1 MNKQFS
7 EAQMSATVE
16 EGRKFD
22 LLETLSFTWRQ
33 WKLITAIAAITVLI
47 GTVFLLREVPLYTAT
62 SQVLLE
68 RPRQK
73 LPGGESIVSEGNMDA
88 AMVQAQMAIIRS
100 TVFLRRVAERERLV
114 QPVSEAASAPADKTP
129 SFVRQ
134 TIDTVKGYAHSI
146 VEYFGGS
153 HPTPPRQPG
162 TNASMDEAA
171 MSPEERRAVATLSSA
186 LSVSLV
192 PQQGYVLA
200 IAVTDPDPTRAARLA
215 NAVADAYQVD
225 KLDTKYEAARRASA
239 WLSDRL
245 LGLREQVRVSEE
257 AVAQFR
263 ATRGLV
269 QSGGMSLTQQ
279 QLSDINVKLIE
290 ARADLAQKKTRL
302 DLISSLEGKGNNLQ
316 NMPDVSNAGMLPS
329 LRQQYANLSTQEA
342 DLLARY
348 SPNHPLVVNIQAQLR
363 DVTRSID
370 TETRRLVS
378 SVRNEYELAQSR
390 VSSMEASLKK
400 ATGQVNND
408 DATGVQLRE
417 LERTAAVNKTLFEEF
432 LKQTKITEEQSTFG
446 LQEVRVITPA
456 VPPNAPSYPRKTQFV
471 LLNILVGLV
480 LGIAGAVAR
489 EMLSAGFMTPK
500 QVEETLGLP
509 LLASVSRLSGRDR
522 LVSGASVPLHDFPK
536 AKPLS
541 RYGEAIRSLRSGIQ
555 MTDVDHRPRVIQVTS
570 AVPGEGKTTIALSIA
585 ASAASAGLKVLVV
598 DGDLRHPSASKVFNL
613 HRERGLVELLL
624 GENTAEEVIKY
635 YEGGGYWALPA
646 GGKTQNPTDLLG
658 SGRMKTLVAAFRDA
672 YDIVIIDTPPA
683 GPVSDPVVVSQLCDK
698 IVFIVRWSRT
708 ARELIRECV
717 SQFSGH
723 RKIAGIVFN
732 MVNDKEAQK
741 YGKYAY
747 SYYYGSRYYKKY
759 YSE

>member
-1 MNKQFS
+1 
-7 EAQMSATVE
+7 
-16 EGRKFD
+16 
-22 LLETLSFTWRQ
+22 
-33 WKLITAIAAITVLI
+33 
-47 GTVFLLREVPLYTAT
+47 
-62 SQVLLE
+62 
-68 RPRQK
+68 
-73 LPGGESIVSEGNMDA
+73 
-88 AMVQAQMAIIRS
+88 
-100 TVFLRRVAERERLV
+100 
-114 QPVSEAASAPADKTP
+114 
-129 SFVRQ
+129 
-134 TIDTVKGYAHSI
+134 
-146 VEYFGGS
+146 
-153 HPTPPRQPG
+153 
-162 TNASMDEAA
+162 

>member
-7 EAQMSATVE
+7 DAQMSPAPD

-33 WKLITAIAAITVLI
+33 WKLIGAITAISLLV
-47 GTVFLLREVPLYTAT
+47 GTVFLMREVPLYTAT

-68 RPRQK
+68 RPRQR
-73 LPGGESIVSEGNMDA
+73 LPGGDTMLGETNLDA

-100 TVFLRRVAERERLV
+100 TVFLSRVVERERLAE
-114 QPVSEAASAPADKTP
+114 VSSAPASVPQDDLP
-129 SFVRQ
+129 YLGPI
-134 TIDTVKGYAHSI
+134 IDAVKGYARSVI
-146 VEYFGGS
+146 VYFRRPERSPSSPSATGLPVNEGAM
-153 HPTPPRQPG
+153 PP
-162 TNASMDEAA
+162 EV
-171 MSPEERRAVATLSSA
+171 RRAVGRLGGAMT
-186 LSVSLV
+186 VSLL

-200 IAVTDPDPTRAARLA
+200 IAVTDPDPIRAARLA
-215 NAVADAYQVD
+215 NAISDAYLVD

-245 LGLREQVRVSEE
+245 LGLREQVRESEE

-269 QSGGMSLTQQ
+269 QAGNLSLTQQ
-279 QLSDINVKLIE
+279 QLSDINTKLIE
-290 ARADLAQKKTRL
+290 ARADLAQKKTRV
-302 DLISSLEGKGNNLQ
+302 DLITSLEGRGNSLQ
-316 NMPDVSNAGMLPS
+316 NMPDFSNSGMLPT
-329 LRQQYANLSTQEA
+329 LRQQAANLSTQEA

-348 SPNHPLVVNIQAQLR
+348 SANHPLVVNIQAQLR
-363 DVTRSID
+363 DLNRSIGN
-370 TETRRLVS
+370 ETKRLVAS
-378 SVRNEYELAQSR
+378 IRNEYDLAQAR
-390 VSSMEASLKK
+390 VASLEASLRK
-400 ATGQVNND
+400 ATGLVNND

-446 LQEVRVITPA
+446 AQDVRVITPA
-456 VPPNAPSYPRKTQFV
+456 SPPGAPSYPRKVQFV
-471 LLNILVGLV
+471 LLNLLIGLA

-500 QVEETLGLP
+500 QVEELLGLP
-509 LLASVSRLSGRDR
+509 VLASVSRLSARDR
-522 LVSGASVPLHDFPK
+522 TVNGSAVPPHDFPK

-585 ASAASAGLKVLVV
+585 ASAASAGMKVLLI
-598 DGDLRHPSASKVFNL
+598 DGDLRHPSASKVFNM
-613 HRERGLVELLL
+613 HKDRGLVELLL
-624 GENTAEEVIKY
+624 GENATDEVIKY

-658 SGRMKTLVAAFRDA
+658 SGRMKTLVAAFREA
-672 YDIVIIDTPPA
+672 YDLVIIDSPPV
-683 GPVSDPVVVSQLCDK
+683 GPVSDPIIVSQLCDK
-698 IVFIVRWSRT
+698 IVFIVRWART
-708 ARELIRECV
+708 ARELIKECV
-717 SQFSGH
+717 TQFSGH
-723 RKIAGIVFN
+723 RKVAGIVFN
-732 MVNDKEAQK
+732 MVNDKQAQK

-759 YSE
+759 YRE